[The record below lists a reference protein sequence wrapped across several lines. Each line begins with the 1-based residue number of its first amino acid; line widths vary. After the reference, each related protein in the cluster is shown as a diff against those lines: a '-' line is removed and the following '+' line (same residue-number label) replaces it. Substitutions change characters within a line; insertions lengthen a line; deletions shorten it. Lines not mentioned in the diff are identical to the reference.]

1 MSHLPTFD
9 AVRARQE
16 ELRLFTYVLGSRR
29 AVLSLIPKL
38 SPAQQAVRSSNKSC
52 GRVVP
57 LAGGGPCFRLLSPCI
72 GHKATQ
78 ALSLEGVGVAPFL
91 CDPRASFGPCSFRN
105 ACPLCAPR
113 ILVTRASGLHSR
125 YYVYTLVVQYV
136 GVLLERGARLCVGKK
151 SLLVCVYGRRRRR
164 SRTRR

>member
-1 MSHLPTFD
+1 MCVKLGQAPPMSHLPTFD

-105 ACPLCAPR
+105 ACPL
-113 ILVTRASGLHSR
+113 RASHPRYPCFGSPFSILRLYVSR
-125 YYVYTLVVQYV
+125 AVRWCFI
-136 GVLLERGARLCVGKK
+136 GEGSAF
-151 SLLVCVYGRRRRR
+151 VCG
-164 SRTRR
+164 